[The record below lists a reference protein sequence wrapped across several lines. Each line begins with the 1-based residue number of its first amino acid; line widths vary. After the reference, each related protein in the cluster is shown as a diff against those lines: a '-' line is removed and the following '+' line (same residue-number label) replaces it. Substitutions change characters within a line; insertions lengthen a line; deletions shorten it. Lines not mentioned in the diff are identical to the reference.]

1 VSSQPGP
8 APQMPRVVWTRA
20 RAFLARQPRP
30 VGGVFLF
37 CAFMTFVYMPYDVLV
52 KPFTQALADA
62 EEVWFGYMLR
72 GTAAKLTEPLHWAI
86 YAALTLGFYR
96 ERPWVWPCAA
106 LYTLQVSVASFVW
119 SVLYGSYGP
128 LGMLASVGVSLLFVA
143 LARAIWRARPSVEAA
158 L

>member
-1 VSSQPGP
+1 MNSI
-8 APQMPRVVWTRA
+8 AE
-20 RAFLARQPRP
+20 FLRRQPLS
-30 VGGVFLF
+30 VGGTYLF
-37 CAFMTFVYMPYDVLV
+37 CLFMTFVYLPYDFLL
-52 KPFTQALADA
+52 KPLFRDVSTAQ
-62 EEVWFGYMLR
+62 EVWFGFMLR
-72 GTAAKLTEPLHWAI
+72 GIEAKLTEPLHWAI

-143 LARAIWRARPSVEAA
+143 LARAIWRARPAVEAA